1 MYREDVRISRKRCG
15 GKIFLEGREITNR
28 SPHDAMMNGI
38 VYVPNSMFADT
49 EEIDAAYDAMK
60 EGSWIAFP
68 DASELRLGHHMALR
82 FAREFLSEEQC
93 ERVVAIFSRRGAF
106 RRFKDFLDECG
117 KLQEWYAYE
126 ELTVLEALKQWL
138 KDNDIDYV
146 DDRPLSEEAQRIAA
160 LQR

>member
-1 MYREDVRISRKRCG
+1 MIS
-15 GKIFLEGREITNR
+15 LREIEAEFKMLAPR
-28 SPHDAMMNGI
+28 ESDAEAFVRPAADGI
-38 VYVPNSMFADT
+38 VYVTNSMFADT
-49 EEIDAAYDAMK
+49 EEIDAAFDAMI

-68 DASELRLGHHMALR
+68 DASELRLGHRMALR

-117 KLQEWYAYE
+117 KLHEWYAYE

-138 KDNDIDYV
+138 KDNDID
-146 DDRPLSEEAQRIAA
+146 
-160 LQR
+160 

>member
-1 MYREDVRISRKRCG
+1 MLAPWESDAEAFVR
-15 GKIFLEGREITNR
+15 T
-28 SPHDAMMNGI
+28 DADGI

-49 EEIDAAYDAMK
+49 EEINAAYDAMK

-68 DASELRLGHHMALR
+68 DASALRLGHRMALR

-117 KLQEWYAYE
+117 KLQDWYGYE

-138 KDNDIDYV
+138 KDNDIDYM

>member
-1 MYREDVRISRKRCG
+1 
-15 GKIFLEGREITNR
+15 
-28 SPHDAMMNGI
+28 
-38 VYVPNSMFADT
+38 MFADT

-68 DASELRLGHHMALR
+68 DASELRLGHRMALR

-93 ERVVAIFSRRGAF
+93 ERVVAIFSRRSAF

-117 KLQEWYAYE
+117 KLQDWYGYE

-138 KDNDIDYV
+138 KDNDIDYM

>member
-1 MYREDVRISRKRCG
+1 MISLREFEAVFSMLAPWESDAEAFVR
-15 GKIFLEGREITNR
+15 T
-28 SPHDAMMNGI
+28 DADGI

-49 EEIDAAYDAMK
+49 EEIDAAYDPMK

-68 DASELRLGHHMALR
+68 DASELRLGHRMALR

-117 KLQEWYAYE
+117 KLQDWYAYE

>member
-1 MYREDVRISRKRCG
+1 MISLREFEDVFSM
-15 GKIFLEGREITNR
+15 LAPWE
-28 SPHDAMMNGI
+28 SDAEAFVRTDADGI
-38 VYVPNSMFADT
+38 VDANSMFADT
-49 EEIDAAYDAMK
+49 EEINAAYDAMK

-68 DASELRLGHHMALR
+68 DASELRLGHRMALR

-117 KLQEWYAYE
+117 KLQDWYGYE

-138 KDNDIDYV
+138 RDNDIDYM
-146 DDRPLSEEAQRIAA
+146 DDRPLSRRSAEDSGAA
-160 LQR
+160 R

>member
-1 MYREDVRISRKRCG
+1 MISLREFEAVFSMLAPWESDAKAFVR
-15 GKIFLEGREITNR
+15 T
-28 SPHDAMMNGI
+28 DADGI

-60 EGSWIAFP
+60 EGSWIALL
-68 DASELRLGHHMALR
+68 DASELRLGHRMALR

-117 KLQEWYAYE
+117 KLHEWYAYE

-138 KDNDIDYV
+138 KDNDINYV

>member
-1 MYREDVRISRKRCG
+1 MLAPWESDAEAFVR
-15 GKIFLEGREITNR
+15 T
-28 SPHDAMMNGI
+28 DADGI

-68 DASELRLGHHMALR
+68 DVSKLRLALR

-117 KLQEWYAYE
+117 KLQDWYGYE

-138 KDNDIDYV
+138 KDNDIDYM